1 MMVDRG
7 DRLSLRCTKLVCRI
21 KAAFVLRHTPPR
33 PTGNTHPARTPMMA
47 TMAIKPGRLTVVP
60 YLKCGAGGVQSLDE
74 HSLPGCNQSKLLLIL
89 EWTHGPHG
97 TEVMMQGRH
106 ARPRNFRQFL

>member
-1 MMVDRG
+1 
-7 DRLSLRCTKLVCRI
+7 
-21 KAAFVLRHTPPR
+21 
-33 PTGNTHPARTPMMA
+33 
-47 TMAIKPGRLTVVP
+47 
-60 YLKCGAGGVQSLDE
+60 
-74 HSLPGCNQSKLLLIL
+74 L